1 MDYRLCAVRPPRHR
15 SEPAYF
21 IFVALALICLAL
33 RVALHAVPEFVEIAE
48 ESRSL

>member
-1 MDYRLCAVRPPRHR
+1 MTRYALCAPPRHR

-33 RVALHAVPEFVEIAE
+33 RVALHAVPQFVEI
-48 ESRSL
+48 S